1 MCNRRVSRNGS
12 TSAGRGLAGPG
23 GGSKPLFTL
32 GRDQGEAVA
41 ATVATAFAKSSQRP
55 GRFAQ
60 AVALAGAHRGR
71 AVCMARPA
79 LHWRRPAAGDR
90 PALER
95 RWLLLPDQGG
105 VASRRRSRRG
115 FALSRYSMSG
125 FDRSRPL
132 KQAGRGLVSPAGR
145 GSCLQSR
152 GDGARQASWSVPTIC
167 GSVSNWWKG
176 GGEDSV
182 HSSVVAPSPHG
193 LSPAGRLRQ
202 KASAIIAAKTSR
214 LAAEM

>member
-41 ATVATAFAKSSQRP
+41 ATVATAFAKSSPRP

-60 AVALAGAHRGR
+60 AVALAEAHRGR
-71 AVCMARPA
+71 ADRVARSVP
-79 LHWRRPAAGDR
+79 HWRRPAAGDGSA
-90 PALER
+90 PER
-95 RWLLLPDQGG
+95 RWLLPDLRLRRDSQTFEAGICSVPIFDVRVRSQQAAETGG
-105 VASRRRSRRG
+105 C
-115 FALSRYSMSG
+115 
-125 FDRSRPL
+125 
-132 KQAGRGLVSPAGR
+132 GLVSPAAR
-145 GSCLQSR
+145 SSYLQSR
-152 GDGARQASWSVPTIC
+152 ADGARQASWSVPTIC